1 MQNVLRCENSEWE
14 PGKYPWFALRI
25 KSRFEKTTS
34 TILRS
39 KGFEDFSPLY
49 RSRRH
54 WSDRVKDVDLPLFP
68 GYLFCRFNP
77 LDPFPILNTPG
88 VLSVVGIGKVPQ
100 PVDEHEIEQIQSV
113 LASGMLTQPC
123 PFLAVGQKVRIS
135 SGSLVGL
142 DALVNIK
149 NSFRLVV
156 SVTLMQRSVAVEI
169 DRESVEPASPTR
181 SFPLLGGSASGRLTR
196 CGFEPDKTAT

>member
-1 MQNVLRCENSEWE
+1 MGALRNAVLSGE
-14 PGKYPWFALRI
+14 PDKYPWFALRI

-34 TILRS
+34 TVLRS

-49 RSRRH
+49 LSRRK
-54 WSDRVKDVDLPLFP
+54 WSDRVKEVELPLFP

-77 LDPFPILNTPG
+77 LDRFPILSTPG

-100 PVDEHEIEQIQSV
+100 LVEEHEIEQIQSI
-113 LASGMLTQPC
+113 LASGMQTQPW
-123 PFLAVGQKVRIS
+123 PFLTVGQKVRIS

-142 DALVNIK
+142 EGLLVNIK

-156 SVTLMQRSVAVEI
+156 SVTLLQRSVAVEI
-169 DRESVEPASPTR
+169 DRESVEPAS
-181 SFPLLGGSASGRLTR
+181 
-196 CGFEPDKTAT
+196 